1 MTTRPT
7 HIALSLSLLTA
18 AALLPGCG
26 NSTTEG
32 GWLGSYDNYTYV
44 STSWQPK
51 TVTLFDTRT
60 GESLWSVDIP
70 VGKQLNLG
78 FRKGTGPNEYKP
90 DEMVW
95 EIKMGGRIFGS
106 RDNKVPVPPHTAR
119 RVEMTLR
126 AAPEMPRAEMPGN
139 PYAGGVKPKTG
150 PSEGS
155 TKVDPRTTLVPPVV
169 PVEQPKGPEL
179 QPQPEGR
186 GGAPENEL
194 LPPQVEPPERPGN
207 RPVPQPR

>member
-1 MTTRPT
+1 MTTRLPRFSL
-7 HIALSLSLLTA
+7 IASAALLTA
-18 AALLPGCG
+18 AAGLLSACANG
-26 NSTTEG
+26 TTEG

-51 TVTLFDTRT
+51 TITLYDTRT

-95 EIKMGGRIFGS
+95 EIKMSGRVLGA
-106 RDNKVPVPPHTAR
+106 RDNRVPVPPHTAR
-119 RVEMTLR
+119 RLEMTLR
-126 AAPEMPRAEMPGN
+126 AAPEMPRADMPGS
-139 PYAGGVKPKTG
+139 PYAEGAAPRG
-150 PSEGS
+150 PEDKS

-169 PVEQPKGPEL
+169 PVEAPKGPE
-179 QPQPEGR
+179 QQAQPEAKS
-186 GGAPENEL
+186 APEREL

-207 RPVPQPR
+207 SPR